1 MGPERARRLL
11 LFWTYQ
17 YAANEVRWPISGD
30 LAAVG
35 GLLHDRGHGS
45 EKEEA
50 KHDKKE
56 EEKQIRLV
64 VPRGTGHCQKNVFV
78 NLLSHPSATQLRH
91 HPVLE
96 RVLHVDELVHLDQHH
111 RP

>member
-11 LFWTYQ
+11 LFRTHQ
-17 YAANEVRWPISGD
+17 DAPSEVRWPISGD

-45 EKEEA
+45 EEEEA

-56 EEKQIRLV
+56 EEKQIRLRT
-64 VPRGTGHCQKNVFV
+64 PRPAGWDPRQM
-78 NLLSHPSATQLRH
+78 PA
-91 HPVLE
+91 
-96 RVLHVDELVHLDQHH
+96 
-111 RP
+111 

>member
-1 MGPERARRLL
+1 M
-11 LFWTYQ
+11 
-17 YAANEVRWPISGD
+17 RWPTSGD

-35 GLLHDRGHGS
+35 GLVHDHGHGS

-64 VPRGTGHCQKNVFV
+64 VLRSTWYCQQRNFV

-96 RVLHVDELVHLDQHH
+96 RVLHVDELVHHDQHH

>member
-1 MGPERARRLL
+1 VE
-11 LFWTYQ
+11 
-17 YAANEVRWPISGD
+17 NEVRWPTSGD

-35 GLLHDRGHGS
+35 GLVHDHGHGS

-64 VPRGTGHCQKNVFV
+64 VLRSTWYCQQRNFV

-96 RVLHVDELVHLDQHH
+96 RVLHVDELVHHDQHH

>member
-1 MGPERARRLL
+1 M
-11 LFWTYQ
+11 
-17 YAANEVRWPISGD
+17 RWPTSGD

-35 GLLHDRGHGS
+35 GLVHDHGHGS

-64 VPRGTGHCQKNVFV
+64 VLRSTWYCQQRNFV

-96 RVLHVDELVHLDQHH
+96 RVLLRDLHLAHH
-111 RP
+111 HPRRRNSAPSQVRSAKTAP

>member
-1 MGPERARRLL
+1 MEERGRAKVVLVDVDDSEKQRKKEKERKK
-11 LFWTYQ
+11 
-17 YAANEVRWPISGD
+17 R
-30 LAAVG
+30 
-35 GLLHDRGHGS
+35 

-64 VPRGTGHCQKNVFV
+64 VLRSTWYCQQRNFV

-96 RVLHVDELVHLDQHH
+96 RVLHVDELVHHDQHH

>member
-1 MGPERARRLL
+1 M
-11 LFWTYQ
+11 
-17 YAANEVRWPISGD
+17 RWPTSGD

-35 GLLHDRGHGS
+35 GLVHDHGHGS

-64 VPRGTGHCQKNVFV
+64 VLRGTWHCQKNVFV
-78 NLLSHPSATQLRH
+78 NLLSHPSATQLRNRGMIMH
-91 HPVLE
+91 GT
-96 RVLHVDELVHLDQHH
+96 
-111 RP
+111 

>member
-1 MGPERARRLL
+1 MHVGAWVDSALPNARLR
-11 LFWTYQ
+11 
-17 YAANEVRWPISGD
+17 SGD

-78 NLLSHPSATQLRH
+78 ALLSHPSATQLRH